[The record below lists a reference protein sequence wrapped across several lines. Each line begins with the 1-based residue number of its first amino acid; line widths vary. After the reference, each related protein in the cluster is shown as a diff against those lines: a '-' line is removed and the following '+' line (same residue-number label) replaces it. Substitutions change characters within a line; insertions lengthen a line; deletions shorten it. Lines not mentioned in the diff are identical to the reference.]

1 MSDQAMSD
9 QQRQHLSA
17 LVDEELDPELVQATV
32 SALEANAD
40 SKAAWERYHLIGAA
54 IRSEPVR
61 DEYRRIASA
70 VKGRIANEPIPI
82 RRRRRRPG
90 RDRGDRAGD
99 VAGVMLAATVAI
111 ATVFGLPR
119 LFQTGAENPT
129 LFSYGAEVAAEPTLP
144 SRRGDLARP
153 DPADQSPGQ
162 SPSQRWHL
170 DEPALER
177 KLDRFLVAHREQS
190 PASGMKGFFLYAT
203 VVGYEAGR

>member
-40 SKAAWERYHLIGAA
+40 LKAAWERYHLIGAA

-61 DEYRRIASA
+61 DEYRRIAYS
-70 VKGRIANEPIPI
+70 VKARIANEPIPI
-82 RRRRRRPG
+82 PRRRRRPG
-90 RDRGDRAGD
+90 RDRGDRAGH
-99 VAGVMLAATVAI
+99 VAGVMLAATVAF

-119 LFQTGAENPT
+119 LFQTGVENPT
-129 LFSYGAEVAAEPTLP
+129 LYSYGGEVAAEPALP
-144 SRRGDLARP
+144 GDLARP
-153 DPADQSPGQ
+153 DPAGQ
-162 SPSQRWHL
+162 SRGQRPGQRWHL

-177 KLDRFLVAHREQS
+177 KLDRFLVTHREQS